1 MNAPDSPPEA
11 GRGLV
16 NRRRPRLPFK
26 VDGKEKMTSEELEVL
41 LEQQAQHLSDLEAEV
56 ASLREENQ
64 KLLADNA
71 EKVQELQ
78 ETKKLNFTLARQVDR
93 MPAKSDYEILN
104 EIL

>member
-1 MNAPDSPPEA
+1 
-11 GRGLV
+11 
-16 NRRRPRLPFK
+16 
-26 VDGKEKMTSEELEVL
+26 MTSEELEVL
-41 LEQQAQHLSDLEAEV
+41 LEKQAQQLSDLEAEV
-56 ASLREENQ
+56 ASLKEENQ

-93 MPAKSDYEILN
+93 TPAMSDLEILN

>member
-1 MNAPDSPPEA
+1 
-11 GRGLV
+11 
-16 NRRRPRLPFK
+16 
-26 VDGKEKMTSEELEVL
+26 MTSEELEVL
-41 LEQQAQHLSDLEAEV
+41 LEKQSQQLSDLEAEV

-93 MPAKSDYEILN
+93 MPAMSDLEILN